1 MWQRI
6 QIFVD
11 SKKTWIKT
19 YAWTKSLQP
28 MLLRLLAKG
37 WSKKVEAT
45 GDLVRN
51 KTSENIRLLQRIF
64 TKIKKVC
71 ANTRTIK

>member
-1 MWQRI
+1 
-6 QIFVD
+6 
-11 SKKTWIKT
+11 
-19 YAWTKSLQP
+19 
-28 MLLRLLAKG
+28 MLLRLLQKG

-51 KTSENIRLLQRIF
+51 KTSENIRLLERIF
-64 TKIKKVC
+64 TKSKKIC